1 MGKRTIQVNGNILVS
16 GSDADEMREGEVI
29 RLLGLGVIRIKNLAN
44 QIDAELEDDSTSAEK
59 KIQWVAEND
68 AVQIKITIPNQLFID
83 EQYNE
88 NSLMTV
94 EAITESAFLN
104 LKDDAEIQFVR
115 LGYYRKESLHQVI
128 FTHK

>member
-1 MGKRTIQVNGNILVS
+1 LGKRTIQVNGDILVS

-29 RLLGLGVIRIKNLAN
+29 RLLGLGVVRIKNLAN
-44 QIDAELEDDSTSAEK
+44 QIDAELEDDSTPTEK

-68 AVQIKITIPNQLFID
+68 AVQIKIIIPNQLFID
-83 EQYNE
+83 EQFNE
-88 NSLMTV
+88 DSLMTV
-94 EAITESAFLN
+94 EAITESAYLN

>member
-1 MGKRTIQVNGNILVS
+1 M
-16 GSDADEMREGEVI
+16 
-29 RLLGLGVIRIKNLAN
+29 
-44 QIDAELEDDSTSAEK
+44 
-59 KIQWVAEND
+59 
-68 AVQIKITIPNQLFID
+68 QIKITIPNQLFID

>member
-1 MGKRTIQVNGNILVS
+1 M
-16 GSDADEMREGEVI
+16 I

-94 EAITESAFLN
+94 ESITESAYLN
-104 LKDDAEIQFVR
+104 LKEGAEIQYVR

>member
-1 MGKRTIQVNGNILVS
+1 M
-16 GSDADEMREGEVI
+16 
-29 RLLGLGVIRIKNLAN
+29 AN